1 GRRRGS
7 GLRRRAP
14 RHHLRSRWRG
24 RSRPAERRPLR
35 DRGRR
40 DGLGQG
46 DLGPPADARR
56 HRARQRRPGVADRRL
71 RGQLGDLRR
80 PSAPHRSHRSD
91 HRPERRAMK
100 SRSHFGPA
108 RQRGLSLVT
117 TLVLMLATLGLGVAV
132 MSVGAMEERLIANTK
147 DRDLALQAAEAAL
160 RDGEQDIATNV
171 SSSTA
176 FSDTCAN
183 GLCTPPS
190 QRDTAGSLGSSPVDD
205 AQLGFDWSVGANVRT
220 YGQYT
225 GAAAFPGVAQQPR
238 YVIEKFSYL
247 GTPAGESL

>member
-1 GRRRGS
+1 
-7 GLRRRAP
+7 
-14 RHHLRSRWRG
+14 
-24 RSRPAERRPLR
+24 
-35 DRGRR
+35 
-40 DGLGQG
+40 
-46 DLGPPADARR
+46 
-56 HRARQRRPGVADRRL
+56 
-71 RGQLGDLRR
+71 
-80 PSAPHRSHRSD
+80 
-91 HRPERRAMK
+91 MN
-100 SRSHFGPA
+100 SRSHFSGPA

-176 FSDTCAN
+176 FSDTCAG
-183 GLCTPPS
+183 GLCTTPA
-190 QRDTAGSLGSSPVDD
+190 QRDGIGALASSPVDD
-205 AQLGFDWSVGANVRT
+205 SALGFDWSVDANVRT

-225 GAAAFPGVAQQPR
+225 GAAQFPGVVQQPR

-247 GTPAGESL
+247 GTPAGESVVLGAEPVAPGVGYRITARAFGARPETVVVLQSIYATR